1 MSLDKTALPIYEG
14 WISDVKIEQNLRELR
29 EEIAMPTPREKYQLP
44 DRLKATI
51 YAKLYIVLQAEAYGV
66 ELTPE
71 LEAEC
76 WAIVQPWIDTFHQS
90 QSI

>member
-1 MSLDKTALPIYEG
+1 M
-14 WISDVKIEQNLRELR
+14 
-29 EEIAMPTPREKYQLP
+29 YQLP
-44 DRLKATI
+44 DKLKATI

-76 WAIVQPWIDTFHQS
+76 WAIVQPWIDTFR
-90 QSI
+90 